1 METDGQYAIVIEC
14 FKYAETVKFVDSNLA
29 FSPYVFYIFLF
40 FIPYEKKGCISVLIS
55 KICLECHDFFL
66 CSEDYGIAS
75 SGGGEGK

>member
-40 FIPYEKKGCISVLIS
+40 FIPYEKKVVFQFLYQRFAWNAMI
-55 KICLECHDFFL
+55 FF
-66 CSEDYGIAS
+66 CARRIAELQV
-75 SGGGEGK
+75 GGEGK